1 MNYNNRGDILNKS
14 IKGIIS
20 EIERYAV
27 KDGPGIRT
35 VVFFKGCPLKCIWCA
50 NPETQKNTHQLM
62 YWPTPVSYTHLI
74 AHMHGIL
81 ERSLEIFNYNL

>member
-1 MNYNNRGDILNKS
+1 MILKKKQKTTLLRELNTNYNNRGDILNNS

-35 VVFFKGCPLKCIWCA
+35 VVSLKDVLSNASGVPIR
-50 NPETQKNTHQLM
+50 KLKRI
-62 YWPTPVSYTHLI
+62 LI
-74 AHMHGIL
+74 
-81 ERSLEIFNYNL
+81 N

>member
-50 NPETQKNTHQLM
+50 NPETQKNT
-62 YWPTPVSYTHLI
+62 PAIVRHLPCQV
-74 AHMHGIL
+74 
-81 ERSLEIFNYNL
+81 N

>member
-1 MNYNNRGDILNKS
+1 MNYNNRGDILNNS

-62 YWPTPVSYTHLI
+62 YWPTRCI
-74 AHMHGIL
+74 GCKKCIQ
-81 ERSLEIFNYNL
+81 I